1 MLLCFLKC
9 NQYAKYVKFLLS
21 RPYCS
26 CKSLS
31 HIKVVLQRCQIP
43 IPGRVAQWAVSISS
57 IPLHLVLCQPQ
68 GWDNSVLND
77 SVQIT
82 IHTEMQY
89 NTYTVS
95 QYIATQLTVQGSF
108 ALSTCLPEFVRSNY
122 RSPLILVCPK
132 PCLLHLNLIY
142 NPHRHFKIKIFIF
155 KFSFTF

>member
-1 MLLCFLKC
+1 MQNMLNSCYLDHTVHANHCPISKSFC
-9 NQYAKYVKFLLS
+9 NAVRFQYRAGQLNGLS
-21 RPYCS
+21 LFP
-26 CKSLS
+26 LS
-31 HIKVVLQRCQIP
+31 HYIWCCANPRAGIIVYLMIQYKSH
-43 IPGRVAQWAVSISS
+43 A
-57 IPLHLVLCQPQ
+57 
-68 GWDNSVLND
+68 
-77 SVQIT
+77 

-142 NPHRHFKIKIFIF
+142 NPHRHFKIKIFISNSLLLF
-155 KFSFTF
+155 K